1 MSALA
6 NSGWEARGDASAE
19 AMSFPEGSKEMALRE
34 RMRKFRDIL
43 LVLGLQIV
51 FRATMALRRW
61 NY

>member
-6 NSGWEARGDASAE
+6 NSGWEARGDASVE

>member
-6 NSGWEARGDASAE
+6 NSGWEARGDASVE

-34 RMRKFRDIL
+34 RMRIFRDIL

>member
-6 NSGWEARGDASAE
+6 NSGWESRGDASVE
-19 AMSFPEGSKEMALRE
+19 AMPFPDGSKEMALRE
-34 RMRKFRDIL
+34 RMMILRDTIL
-43 LVLGLQIV
+43 VVALQLV